1 MIRRVR
7 AIILLGLLVAASAG
21 AIACFPDFAVG
32 SAGDAGGNDSAAAD
46 GTTPTDGSFLDATG
60 ADGDASVPPGDG
72 GANDAGQDASH
83 DADAGSTG
91 ADSSTEG
98 GDSSTSSPVAQI
110 APGTFS
116 FQVVQGD
123 GGVVDAQAKL
133 DYTLTVDK
141 YEVTVSRFQTWL
153 GDGKPIP
160 STGQLLDAKYP
171 AMTWQTAWNAP
182 AKDTFYNNANC
193 NQPGGAGP
201 TYGKGSQE
209 FPMNCTTWEQALA
222 FCWWDGQR
230 RLLTDTEWR
239 VVATSEGRRAPYPW
253 GPQDTSCT
261 YMIYNDG
268 SECGFPVP
276 VGTATNGVTLDGV
289 YDIVGSLSE
298 WLWDSYGNTYFYPA
312 NAGTDYA
319 GPSAVTPN
327 NRLWLGGDYSDSDD
341 GTTLQTLQPGPQ
353 YTSDP
358 EANFDNTGWRC
369 ATSAP

>member
-7 AIILLGLLVAASAG
+7 ALILFGLLVAASAG

-32 SAGDAGGNDSAAAD
+32 SAGDAGGNDSAVADSAAAD
-46 GTTPTDGSFLDATG
+46 GTTPTDGSSIDAT
-60 ADGDASVPPGDG
+60 
-72 GANDAGQDASH
+72 DAGQDASH

-98 GDSSTSSPVAQI
+98 GDSAVSDPVAQI

-133 DYTLTVDK
+133 DYTLSVDR
-141 YEVTVSRFQTWL
+141 YEVTVSRFQAWVA
-153 GDGKPIP
+153 DAKPIP
-160 STGQLLDAKYP
+160 SVGQPLDAKYP
-171 AMTWQTAWNAP
+171 TMTWQTAWNAP
-182 AKDTFYNNANC
+182 AQDSSYSNANC

-253 GPQDTSCT
+253 GAQDTSCA

-276 VGTATNGVTLDGV
+276 VGTATSGVTLDGV

-298 WLWDSYGNTYFYPA
+298 WLWDSYGSTYVYPA

-327 NRLWLGGDYSDSDD
+327 NRLWLGGDYSDADD
-341 GTTLQTLQPGPQ
+341 GNTFWTLQPGPQ
-353 YTSDP
+353 YASDP
-358 EANFDNTGWRC
+358 ESNFDNTGWRC